1 MIRRTLVIA
10 RREFA
15 SYFATPLAA
24 VFLVIF
30 LFLAG
35 LFTFNIGGFYDR
47 AQADLRPFF
56 QYHPWLFL
64 FLVPAVSMR
73 LWAEERRT
81 GTVELLTTLPFGLG
95 ELVVGKFLAAWGFTL
110 VALALTVPIWITV
123 NWLGEPDNGV
133 IVAGYLGS
141 ALMAGAFLAV
151 GACLSASTK
160 SQVIAFVSC
169 VVACFLLL
177 LTGFPAVQ
185 DFFSGWAPRAVVE
198 ALASMSALIHFEAMV
213 RGVVDARDLLFFV
226 SVIVAFLFMNALV
239 IDWKKA
245 L

>member
-1 MIRRTLVIA
+1 MIQRTLIIA
-10 RREFA
+10 RREFLA
-15 SYFATPLAA
+15 YFATPLAA

-35 LFTFNIGGFYDR
+35 LFTFNIGGLYER
-47 AQADLRPFF
+47 GQADLRPFF

-73 LWAEERRT
+73 L
-81 GTVELLTTLPFGLG
+81 G

-110 VALALTVPIWITV
+110 VALALTAPTWITV

-133 IVAGYLGS
+133 ILSGYLGS
-141 ALMAGAFLAV
+141 ALMAGSFLAV
-151 GACLSASTK
+151 GACISAFSK

-185 DFFSGWAPRAVVE
+185 DFFNGWAPRAVVE
-198 ALASMSALIHFEAMV
+198 ALASMSALIHFEALV
-213 RGVVDARDLLFFV
+213 RGVVDLRDLLFFV
-226 SVIVAFLFMNALV
+226 SVIVSFLFMNALV